1 MIIIITKT
9 TNAIPTKETESSS
22 MLFGFLGKQSRKSE
36 VIVTMT
42 KVISRER
49 MIAERTPRVKV
60 MMNILRRN

>member
-9 TNAIPTKETESSS
+9 TKAIPTKETESSS

-49 MIAERTPRVKV
+49 MIAERSE
-60 MMNILRRN
+60 